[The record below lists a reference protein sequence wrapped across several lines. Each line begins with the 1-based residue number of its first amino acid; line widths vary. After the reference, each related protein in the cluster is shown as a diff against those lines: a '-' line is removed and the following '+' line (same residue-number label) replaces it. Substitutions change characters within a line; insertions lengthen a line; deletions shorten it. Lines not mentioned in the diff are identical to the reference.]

1 MNKPSRKIEAELNQ
15 AKIIYNRKVK
25 ERDECKKKLEA
36 IEAEVAELL
45 TVKWG
50 GERVGNI
57 PQLEKELHTAR
68 GREYRETL
76 PAPVLTIQPS
86 WEPKANFLIEKVTSK
101 RIYLTTIVGNDFYV
115 SRDGSD
121 SWSRTWGLDIPA
133 TIAVWQN
140 FLANNSPTRKPD

>member
-1 MNKPSRKIEAELNQ
+1 MSLSFDQVLYYKSFKRQTQQSQPFHN
-15 AKIIYNRKVK
+15 NRL
-25 ERDECKKKLEA
+25 R
-36 IEAEVAELL
+36 
-45 TVKWG
+45 TY
-50 GERVGNI
+50 GNI